1 MMDGWLKTFG
11 LLDEASSLV
20 FYMYVVPVVFCSW
33 CCTQIHEEVHV
44 IV

>member
-20 FYMYVVPVVFCSW
+20 FYMYVVPVVFVLGVAHKSMKRYM
-33 CCTQIHEEVHV
+33 
-44 IV
+44 